1 MVNEYTFKSLEEI
14 QFPSNFDTTHSFTL
28 GTTYSNN
35 NLNVSAGFNYR
46 TGKPTSVP
54 LLGNEIIDDEVN
66 FDTANNTRIP
76 DYFRVDASLL
86 YKFQLSEGLRT
97 EIGASVWNAFNTE
110 NTINNYYRVGADN
123 RPIKFSR
130 ESLGLTTNFMVRLY
144 F

>member
-1 MVNEYTFKSLEEI
+1 MNH
-14 QFPSNFDTTHSFTL
+14 N
-28 GTTYSNN
+28 
-35 NLNVSAGFNYR
+35 
-46 TGKPTSVP
+46 
-54 LLGNEIIDDEVN
+54 EVN

-86 YKFQLSEGLRT
+86 YKFQLSVGLRT